1 MHLVAMR
8 DVEFM
13 IAGRRFAFRTGETIH
28 TENSH
33 KYGRRGA
40 RLLLL
45 AGGWTPVAEWEDGG
59 EDFSIV
65 LAQAQPNRL
74 AP

>member
-1 MHLVAMR
+1 MT
-8 DVEFM
+8 
-13 IAGRRFAFRTGETIH
+13 GGETIH

-33 KYGRRGA
+33 KYGERDA

-45 AGGWTPVAEWEDGG
+45 AGGWTPVAEWTDPA

-65 LAQAQPNRL
+65 LAQAEPERF